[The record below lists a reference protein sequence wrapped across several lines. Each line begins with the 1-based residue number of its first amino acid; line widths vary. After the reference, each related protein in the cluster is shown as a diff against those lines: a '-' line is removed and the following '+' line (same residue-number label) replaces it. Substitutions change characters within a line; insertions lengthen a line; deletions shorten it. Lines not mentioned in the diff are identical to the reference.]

1 MRFVMSPEA
10 AYGYPIWWVGLF
22 IAAVGVLLAVLVE
35 LAARWIVPVEFRRRH
50 NDVAAAILS
59 IIGVTYAVLLAFV
72 AMLAWDGFNRAKA
85 TSYAEAG
92 LVRDVANVAAGFP
105 EPVQSALQN
114 NIADYARTVI
124 AVEWP
129 AQAEGRRSDRAVAY
143 LNEMDRMAINFRPST
158 ATEGTLQAQLLRALM
173 RLQDARQERMA
184 AADSAIPAIG
194 WVVLLL
200 GGGLTIA
207 FASFLGTPSLAMH
220 LAMTSVL
227 AVSGA
232 QVLVLIIALSNPFRG
247 DFRVSAE
254 PFEFVLAQISGATMP
269 LPVGNVDHERI
280 RSDGL
285 GH

>member
-1 MRFVMSPEA
+1 MRFVMNPEA
-10 AYGYPIWWVGLF
+10 AYEYPIWWVGLF
-22 IAAVGVLLAVLVE
+22 IAAAGVLLAVLVE
-35 LAARWIVPVEFRRRH
+35 LAVRWIVPVEFRRRH
-50 NDVAAAILS
+50 NDVTAAMLS

-85 TSYAEAG
+85 TSYTEAG

-105 EPVQSALQN
+105 EPVQSALRD
-114 NIADYARTVI
+114 NITGYARTVI
-124 AVEWP
+124 TIEWP
-129 AQAEGRRSDRAVAY
+129 AQAEGRHSDRAAAY
-143 LNEMDRMAINFRPST
+143 LDEIDRMTINFRPST
-158 ATEGTLQAQLLRALM
+158 STEGTLQAQLLQALM
-173 RLQDARQERMA
+173 RLQDARQARMA

-207 FASFLGTPSLAMH
+207 FASFLGAPSLAMH

-232 QVLVLIIALSNPFRG
+232 QVLVLIVALSNPFRG

-254 PFEFVLAQISGATMP
+254 PFELVLVQISASTTP
-269 LPVGNVDHERI
+269 RPADNFDH
-280 RSDGL
+280 S
-285 GH
+285 H

>member
-1 MRFVMSPEA
+1 MRFMMNPEA

-35 LAARWIVPVEFRRRH
+35 LAARWIVPIEFRQRH
-50 NDVAAAILS
+50 NDVAAAMLS

-72 AMLAWDGFNRAKA
+72 AMLAWNGFNRAKT

-92 LVRDVANVAAGFP
+92 LVRDVANMAAGFP
-105 EPVQSALQN
+105 EPVQSALRD
-114 NIADYARTVI
+114 NITGYARTVI
-124 AVEWP
+124 TVEWP
-129 AQAEGRRSDRAVAY
+129 AQAEGRHSDRAAAY
-143 LNEMDRMAINFRPST
+143 LNEMDRMAINFRPSNP
-158 ATEGTLQAQLLRALM
+158 TEGTLQAQFLQALM

-207 FASFLGTPSLAMH
+207 FASFLGAPSLAMH

-232 QVLVLIIALSNPFRG
+232 QVLVLIVALSNPFRG

-254 PFEFVLAQISGATMP
+254 PFELVLVQISVPTTPHPAGDF
-269 LPVGNVDHERI
+269 DHERI
-280 RSDGL
+280 I